1 VTIAARGRQN
11 SPPLILACAAPQPYI
26 VAQMSELV
34 ERLQDALGDA
44 YRIERELGGGGMSH
58 VFLARE
64 TALGRSVVVKVLPPE
79 TSAAVNIERFRRE
92 IQLAASLQHPHIVPV
107 LAAGQ
112 AGDLL
117 YYTMPLVEG
126 ESLRAKLAREGEM
139 PVGEAVRVLR
149 DVVDAL
155 AYAHARG
162 VVHRDIK
169 PDNVLITGGHA
180 VVTDFGVAKAMSV
193 SSGSSSL
200 TSLGVALGT
209 PAYMSPEQAAADPH
223 VDHRADLYAV
233 GAMAYEMLCGRPPFS
248 GMTPQQVLA
257 AHVTLPPAPL
267 SGQRTSVPPA
277 LNSLVMRCLEKK
289 PADRVQ
295 SAAEMLTQLQAMATP
310 SGGMPP
316 TGATSA
322 FTSGAEAALRRANPA
337 RVAALFALAS
347 IAVLAVVF
355 VLRQRLGLPDW
366 VLPGAALLLAI
377 GLPIMLLTGRKER
390 ERVFAAATGT
400 YRVPDEGVA
409 KHLTWRKAI
418 LGGGLAFGTLV
429 AIVIGY
435 TVMRAM
441 GIGSIGTLQAK
452 GIIKD
457 RQPILLAE
465 FENRAPDST
474 LGPTLTEA
482 LRVDLSQ
489 SQTVKLLD
497 GEAVGGALTRMQ
509 MPATTMLTPVIARE
523 LAQREGVPA
532 VVTGEIDPVGKS
544 YVISAKVISAATG
557 SSLTALRETAANDAE
572 LIPAIDRLSRALR
585 ERIGESLVTIRA
597 DEPLEHVTTA
607 SLDALRKYTQAR
619 RLSDA
624 GREDDAIP
632 LLQEATTID
641 SNFAMAWRK
650 LAVVLSNHGAPYA
663 KIADAAGHAYRHRDH
678 LSELE
683 KQAATAFYA
692 DQVESDPAKA
702 AEAYRAILAIDPDN
716 SIGLNNL
723 ALNLLGQH
731 HFAEAESLAVRC
743 MATGQFANCPINA
756 IGAQVSQGETARA
769 ESTLALWERKSPGD
783 PSMKAVRVVAPTWRQ
798 DYTEAERRAHERV
811 ATAST
816 TFWKDLASADL
827 ASIEATQGH
836 LARSEDDIRVAE
848 AVDESGGAMGMY
860 FRRVAQLAQMD
871 IRHQV
876 RVSQALASLSEAR
889 AKHPFGSI
897 DPTERI
903 YPQLAIAYALGG
915 KMDEARSLMDEYART
930 VPQAVQKGDPDRYEA
945 LGDIALSEGHFADAL
960 KNFQQMRVAN
970 PCLSCGAFEIA
981 QTFAKLGQADSA
993 LVHYQQYLSTGDFAR
1008 VRTDADHLALAYQ
1021 RIGELYE
1028 AKGDRARARE
1038 SYAKLQDLWKTAD
1051 PELQPIV
1058 KDARE
1063 RVARLSGEH

>member
-1 VTIAARGRQN
+1 
-11 SPPLILACAAPQPYI
+11 
-26 VAQMSELV
+26 MSELV
-34 ERLQDALGDA
+34 ERLQGSLGDA

-58 VFLARE
+58 VFLAKE

-79 TSAAVNIERFRRE
+79 MAASVNIERFRRE

-139 PVGEAVRVLR
+139 PVSDAIRVLR

-169 PDNVLITGGHA
+169 PDNVLITGQHA
-180 VVTDFGVAKAMSV
+180 VVTDFGVAKAMSA

-209 PAYMSPEQAAADPH
+209 PAYMAPEQAAADPN

-248 GMTPQQVLA
+248 GMSPQQVLA

-277 LNSLVMRCLEKK
+277 LNTLVMRCLEKK

-295 SAAEMLTQLQAMATP
+295 TASEMLTQLQAMTTP
-310 SGGMPP
+310 SGGMAP
-316 TGATSA
+316 TGATGTAGA
-322 FTSGAEAALRRANPA
+322 FTSGAEAALRRAHPV
-337 RVAALFALAS
+337 RVAVLFALAS
-347 IAVLAVVF
+347 IAVLAMVF
-355 VLRQRLGLPDW
+355 VLRARLGLPDW
-366 VLPGAALLLAI
+366 VLPGAAVLLAI
-377 GLPIMLLTGRKER
+377 GLPIMLVTGRKER
-390 ERVFAAATGT
+390 ERVLAAATGT
-400 YRVPDEGVA
+400 YRIPDAGVA

-418 LGGGLAFGTLV
+418 LGGGLAFGALV
-429 AIVIGY
+429 AIVIAY
-435 TVMRAM
+435 TVMRAL

-452 GIIKD
+452 GLIKD

-497 GEAVGGALTRMQ
+497 GEAVGSALTRMQ
-509 MPATTMLTPVIARE
+509 RPTTTVLTPVVARE

-544 YVISAKVISAATG
+544 YVISAKVISAANG
-557 SSLTALRETAANDAE
+557 SVLTALRETAASDAE

-597 DEPLEHVTTA
+597 DQPLEHVTTA

-619 RLSDA
+619 RLSDE

-632 LLQEATTID
+632 LLTEATTID
-641 SNFAMAWRK
+641 SSFAMAWRK
-650 LAVVLSNHGAPYA
+650 LAVILSNHSAPYA
-663 KIADAAGHAYRHRDH
+663 QVADAAGHAYRHRDH

-692 DQVESDPAKA
+692 DQVDFDPAKA
-702 AEAYRAILAIDPDN
+702 ASAYRAMLAIDPDN
-716 SIGLNNL
+716 SIPLNNL
-723 ALNLLGQH
+723 SLLLLGQH

-743 MATGQFANCPINA
+743 IATGQFANCPLNA
-756 IGAQVSQGETARA
+756 IASQTAQGELSRA
-769 ESTLALWERKSPGD
+769 DSMLATWELKSPAD
-783 PSMKAVRVVAPTWRQ
+783 PSMKAVRVLAPTWRH
-798 DYTEAERRAHERV
+798 DYAEAERRAHEQV
-811 ATAST
+811 SAANT
-816 TFWKDLASADL
+816 TFWKDIAAGDL
-827 ASIEATQGH
+827 ASIEGTQGH
-836 LARSEDDIRVAE
+836 LGRSEAGIRDAE
-848 AVDESGGAMGMY
+848 AIDESAGAMGQY
-860 FRRVAQLAQMD
+860 FRRVAQLSQMD
-871 IRHQV
+871 LRHQV
-876 RVSQALASLSEAR
+876 RVSQAIASLSEAR
-889 AKHPFGSI
+889 AKHPFGPI
-897 DPTERI
+897 DPTERQ
-903 YPQLAIAYALGG
+903 YPQLAVAYALAG
-915 KMDEARSLMDEYART
+915 KVDDARSLMDEYAHS
-930 VPQAVQKGDPDRYEA
+930 VPPLMQKTDPDRYEA
-945 LGDIALSEGHFADAL
+945 LGNIALAQGHFEEAL

-970 PCLSCGAFEIA
+970 VCASCGTFEIA
-981 QTFAKLGQADSA
+981 QAFAKLGQPDSSLA
-993 LVHYQQYLSTGDFAR
+993 YYDQYVSRHDAFGVR
-1008 VRTDADHLALAYQ
+1008 VDADHLASAYQ
-1021 RIGELYE
+1021 RLGELYE
-1028 AKGDRARARE
+1028 AKGDRAKARDY
-1038 SYAKLQDLWKTAD
+1038 YAKLLDLWKTAD

-1058 KDARE
+1058 KDTKE

>member
-1 VTIAARGRQN
+1 
-11 SPPLILACAAPQPYI
+11 
-26 VAQMSELV
+26 MSELV
-34 ERLQDALGDA
+34 DRLQTALGDA

-79 TSAAVNIERFRRE
+79 TAAGVNIERFRRE

-112 AGDLL
+112 SGDIL

-126 ESLRAKLAREGEM
+126 ESLRAKLARDGEM
-139 PVGEAVRVLR
+139 PVSDAVRVLR

-180 VVTDFGVAKAMSV
+180 VVTDFGVAKAMSA

-248 GMTPQQVLA
+248 GMSPQQVLA

-267 SGQRTSVPPA
+267 SGQRTSVSPA
-277 LNSLVMRCLEKK
+277 LNTLVMRCLEKK

-295 SAAEMLTQLQAMATP
+295 SAAEVLTQLQAMATP
-310 SGGMPP
+310 SGGMAP
-316 TGATSA
+316 TGATGMSGA

-337 RVAALFALAS
+337 RVAFSFAVVS
-347 IAVLAVVF
+347 IAVLAIVF
-355 VLRQRLGLPDW
+355 VLRERLGLPDW
-366 VLPGAALLLAI
+366 VLGGAAVLLAI

-390 ERVFAAATGT
+390 ERVIAAATGT
-400 YRVPDEGVA
+400 YRVPDAGVA
-409 KHLTWRKAI
+409 RHLTWRKAI
-418 LGGGLAFGTLV
+418 LGGGLAFGTLIV
-429 AIVIGY
+429 IVIGY
-435 TVMRAM
+435 TVMRAL

-452 GIIKD
+452 GLIKD

-482 LRVDLSQ
+482 LRVDLTQ

-497 GEAVGGALTRMQ
+497 GEAVGSALKRMQ
-509 MPATTMLTPVIARE
+509 MPATTVLTPAIARE
-523 LAQREGVPA
+523 LAEREGVPA
-532 VVTGEIDPVGKS
+532 IVSGEIDPVGKS
-544 YVISAKVISAATG
+544 YVISAKVISAANG
-557 SSLTALRETAANDAE
+557 SSLTALRETAASDAE
-572 LIPAIDRLSRALR
+572 LIAAIDRLSRSLR

-597 DEPLEHVTTA
+597 DEPLEHVTTS
-607 SLDALRKYTQAR
+607 SLDALRKYTQAS
-619 RLSDA
+619 RLSDG
-624 GREDDAIP
+624 GREEDAIP

-641 SNFAMAWRK
+641 STFAMAWRK
-650 LAVVLSNHGAPYA
+650 LAVILSNHDAPYA
-663 KIADAAGHAYRHRDH
+663 KIADAATHAYRHRDH

-683 KQAATAFYA
+683 EQSATAFYA
-692 DQVESDPAKA
+692 DKVELDPARA
-702 AEAYRAILAIDPDN
+702 AAAYRAMLAIDPDN
-716 SIGLNNL
+716 SIALNNL
-723 ALNLLGQH
+723 SLNLLGQH
-731 HFAEAESLAVRC
+731 RFAEAETLAVRC
-743 MATGQFANCPINA
+743 VANRQWGNCPFNA
-756 IGAQVSQGETARA
+756 IAAQTALGELPRA
-769 ESTLALWERKSPGD
+769 DSLLALWERNSPGD
-783 PSMKAVRVVAPTWRQ
+783 PSLKALRVVAPTWRH
-798 DYTEAERRAHERV
+798 DYAEAERRGRERV

-816 TFWKDLASADL
+816 TFWKDVASGDL
-827 ASIEATQGH
+827 ASIESTQGH

-848 AVDESGGAMGMY
+848 SVDEAAGAMGLY
-860 FRRVAQLAQMD
+860 FRRVAQLAQLD

-889 AKHPFGSI
+889 AKHPFGPI
-897 DPTERI
+897 DPTERV
-903 YPQLAIAYALGG
+903 YPQLAIAYTLGG
-915 KMDEARSLMDEYART
+915 KLDEARSLMDEYARS
-930 VPQAVQKGDPDRYEA
+930 VPAMVQRSDPDRYEA
-945 LGDIALSEGHFADAL
+945 LGNIALTEGHYEDAL
-960 KNFQQMRVAN
+960 KNFRQMRVEN
-970 PCLSCGAFEIA
+970 LCVSCGTFEIA
-981 QTFAKLGQADSA
+981 QTFAKLGQPDSA
-993 LVHYQQYLSTGDFAR
+993 LAYYQQYLSRPDFAR
-1008 VRTDADHLALAYQ
+1008 VRLDSDHLASAYQ
-1021 RIGELYE
+1021 RLGELYE
-1028 AKGDRARARE
+1028 AKGDRAKARE
-1038 SYAKLQDLWKTAD
+1038 YYAKLLDLWKTAD

-1058 KDARE
+1058 KDTRE
-1063 RVARLSGEH
+1063 RVARLSVAHS

>member
-1 VTIAARGRQN
+1 M
-11 SPPLILACAAPQPYI
+11 SDLA
-26 VAQMSELV
+26 
-34 ERLQDALGDA
+34 ERLQTVLSDA

-58 VFLARE
+58 VFLAEE
-64 TALGRSVVVKVLPPE
+64 TALGRRVVVKVLPPE
-79 TSAAVNIERFRRE
+79 MAAGVNIERFRRE

-139 PVGEAVRVLR
+139 PVGDAIRVLR

-169 PDNVLITGGHA
+169 PDNVLISGQHA
-180 VVTDFGVAKAMSV
+180 VVTDFGVAKAMSAAT
-193 SSGSSSL
+193 GSSSL

-209 PAYMSPEQAAADPH
+209 PAYMAPEQAAADPH
-223 VDHRADLYAV
+223 VDHRADLYAI

-248 GMTPQQVLA
+248 GMSPQQVLA

-277 LNSLVMRCLEKK
+277 LNTLVMRCLEKK

-295 SAAEMLTQLQAMATP
+295 TAAEILTQLQAIATP
-310 SGGMPP
+310 SGGMSP
-316 TGATSA
+316 TGATAA
-322 FTSGAEAALRRANPA
+322 FTSGAEAALRRAHPV
-337 RVAALFALAS
+337 RVAMLFALAS
-347 IAVLAVVF
+347 IAVLATVF

-366 VLPGAALLLAI
+366 VLPGAAVLLAI
-377 GLPIMLLTGRKER
+377 GLPIMLVTGRKER
-390 ERVFAAATGT
+390 ERVLAAATGN
-400 YRVPDEGVA
+400 YRVPDAGVG

-418 LGGGLAFGTLV
+418 LGGGLAFGALA
-429 AIVIGY
+429 AIVIAY
-435 TVMRAM
+435 SVMRVL

-452 GIIKD
+452 GLIKD

-489 SQTVKLLD
+489 SQTVKLVD

-509 MPATTMLTPVIARE
+509 RPATTTLTPVVARE

-544 YVISAKVISAATG
+544 YVISAKVISSANG
-557 SSLTALRETAANDAE
+557 SVLTALRETAASDAE

-597 DEPLEHVTTA
+597 DQPLEHVTTQ
-607 SLDALRKYTQAR
+607 SLEALRKYTQAA

-632 LLQEATTID
+632 LLVEATTID
-641 SNFAMAWRK
+641 SSFAMAWRK

-663 KIADAAGHAYRHRDH
+663 KVADAATHAYRHRDH

-683 KQAATAFYA
+683 KQAATAFYS
-692 DQVESDPAKA
+692 DQVEFDPSKA
-702 AEAYRAILAIDPDN
+702 AAAYRAMLAIDPDN
-716 SIGLNNL
+716 SIPLNNL
-723 ALNLLGQH
+723 SLLLLGQH
-731 HFAEAESLAVRC
+731 HFAEAESLAVKC
-743 MATGQFANCPINA
+743 IATGQFANCPLNA
-756 IGAQVSQGETARA
+756 IASQTAQGELSRA
-769 ESTLALWERKSPGD
+769 DSMLAMWELKSPVD
-783 PSMKAVRVVAPTWRQ
+783 PSMKAVRVLAPTWRH
-798 DYTEAERRAHERV
+798 DYAEAERRARERV
-811 ATAST
+811 GTAST
-816 TFWKDLASADL
+816 TFWKDIAVGDL
-827 ASIEATQGH
+827 ASIEGTQGH
-836 LARSEDDIRVAE
+836 LARSEADIRDAE
-848 AVDESGGAMGMY
+848 AIDESNGAMGMY

-871 IRHQV
+871 LRHQV
-876 RVSQALASLSEAR
+876 RVSQAIASLSEAR
-889 AKHPFGSI
+889 VKHPFGPI
-897 DPTERI
+897 DPTERQ
-903 YPQLAIAYALGG
+903 YPQLAVAYALGG
-915 KMDEARSLMDEYART
+915 KVDDARSLMDEYARS
-930 VPQAVQKGDPDRYEA
+930 VPPMMQKADPDRYEA
-945 LGDIALSEGHFADAL
+945 LGNIALAQGHFDEAL
-960 KNFQQMRVAN
+960 KNFQQMRVTNVCA
-970 PCLSCGAFEIA
+970 LCGTFEVA
-981 QTFAKLGQADSA
+981 QAFAKLGQPDSA
-993 LVHYQQYLSTGDFAR
+993 LAYYEQYVSRGDAFRAR
-1008 VRTDADHLALAYQ
+1008 VDADHLAATYQ
-1021 RIGELYE
+1021 RLGELYE
-1028 AKGDRARARE
+1028 AMGDRAKARE
-1038 SYAKLQDLWKTAD
+1038 YYAKLLDLWKTAD

-1058 KDARE
+1058 RDTRE

>member
-1 VTIAARGRQN
+1 
-11 SPPLILACAAPQPYI
+11 
-26 VAQMSELV
+26 MSELV
-34 ERLQDALGDA
+34 ERLQASLGDA
-44 YRIERELGGGGMSH
+44 YHIERELGGGGMSH

-64 TALGRSVVVKVLPPE
+64 TALGRNVVVKVLPPE
-79 TSAAVNIERFRRE
+79 TAAGVNIERFRRE

-139 PVGEAVRVLR
+139 PVGDAIRVLR

-180 VVTDFGVAKAMSV
+180 VVTDFGVAKAMSA

-209 PAYMSPEQAAADPH
+209 PAYMAPEQAAADPH

-248 GMTPQQVLA
+248 GMSPQQVLA

-277 LNSLVMRCLEKK
+277 LNTLVMRCLEKK

-295 SAAEMLTQLQAMATP
+295 TAAEMLTQLQAMATP
-310 SGGMPP
+310 SGGMAP
-316 TGATSA
+316 TGATGATGA

-366 VLPGAALLLAI
+366 VLPIAALLLVI

-390 ERVFAAATGT
+390 ERVLAAATGN
-400 YRVPDEGVA
+400 YIAPDVGVA

-435 TVMRAM
+435 TLMRAL

-452 GIIKD
+452 GLIKD

-489 SQTVKLLD
+489 SQSVKLLD
-497 GEAVGGALTRMQ
+497 GEAVGSALTRMQ
-509 MPATTMLTPVIARE
+509 MPATTVLTPVLARE

-532 VVTGEIDPVGKS
+532 IVTGEIDPVGKS
-544 YVISAKVISAATG
+544 YVISAKVISAASG
-557 SSLTALRETAANDAE
+557 SSLTAIRETAASDAE
-572 LIPAIDRLSRALR
+572 LIPAIDRLSRSLR
-585 ERIGESLVTIRA
+585 ERIGESLITIRA
-597 DEPLEHVTTA
+597 DEPLEHVTTS
-607 SLDALRKYTQAR
+607 SLEALRKYSQAR

-632 LLQEATTID
+632 LLEEATTID
-641 SNFAMAWRK
+641 STFAMAWRK
-650 LAVVLSNHGAPYA
+650 LAVILGNHSAPYA
-663 KIADAAGHAYRHRDH
+663 KIADAAAHAYRHRDH

-683 KQAATAFYA
+683 KQSAIGFYA

-702 AEAYRAILAIDPDN
+702 AAAYRAMLAIDPN
-716 SIGLNNL
+716 STIALNNL
-723 ALNLLGQH
+723 SLNLLGQH
-731 HFAEAESLAVRC
+731 DYAESESLAVRC
-743 MATGQFANCPINA
+743 VGNGVFANCPINA
-756 IGAQVSQGETARA
+756 IAAQAAQGALTRA
-769 ESTLALWERKSPGD
+769 DSTLALWERKSPGD
-783 PSMKAVRVVAPTWRQ
+783 PSMKAVRVLAPAWRH
-798 DYTEAERRAHERV
+798 DYAESERRAHERV
-811 ATAST
+811 GTATT
-816 TFWKDLASADL
+816 TFWKDIASGDL
-827 ASIEATQGH
+827 ASIESTQGH
-836 LARSEDDIRVAE
+836 LARSEADIRNAE
-848 AVDESGGAMGMY
+848 AIDEAGGAMGLY

-876 RVSQALASLSEAR
+876 RVSQAMASLSEAR
-889 AKHPFGSI
+889 AKHPFGPI
-897 DPTERI
+897 DPTERV

-915 KMDEARSLMDEYART
+915 KVDEARSLMDEYART
-930 VPQAVQKGDPDRYEA
+930 VPPLVQKGDMERSEA
-945 LGDIALSEGHFADAL
+945 LGNIALAEGHFADAL
-960 KNFQQMRVAN
+960 KNFQQMRASN
-970 PCLSCGAFEIA
+970 PCPTCGLFEVA
-981 QTFAKLGQADSA
+981 QAFAKLGQPDSA
-993 LVHYQQYLSTGDFAR
+993 LANYERYVSSGDLFRMR
-1008 VRTDADHLALAYQ
+1008 VDADHLASAYQ
-1021 RIGELYE
+1021 RLGELYE
-1028 AKGDRARARE
+1028 AKGDRAKARDY
-1038 SYAKLQDLWKTAD
+1038 YAKLLELWKTAD

-1058 KDARE
+1058 KDTKE
-1063 RVARLSGEH
+1063 RVARLSAEHS